1 MDPLR
6 HCLSLTGC
14 KLIVVD
20 PERANILEPI
30 TTQLKKEAGTVGFL
44 VLDTPNSSWKGMEP
58 LDKLVD
64 TYSGDH
70 GKSGLLNDQIDPED
84 NATIIFT
91 SGIST
96 SSVSTHQPTL
106 RPVLTH
112 KGTTGLPKGV
122 LSTQRQFLTNVL
134 NVSYLQINQS
144 FFRSLIQ
151 TPVLGSCRWFQS
163 GCAKWGSSTQCPE
176 TRTSSWGSRCCSP
189 VPCDWV
195 NKLLR
200 SWHLSQNSFLSLA

>member
-20 PERANILEPI
+20 PERASILEPI

-64 TYSGDH
+64 SNSGDH
-70 GKSGLLNDQIDPED
+70 EKSGLLNDQIDPED

-96 SSVSTHQPTL
+96 SSVSTHQLTL
-106 RPVLTH
+106 RPILTH

-134 NVSYLQINQS
+134 NVSYLQINRS
-144 FFRSLIQ
+144 FFARLFK
-151 TPVLGSCRWFQS
+151 PPF
-163 GCAKWGSSTQCPE
+163 
-176 TRTSSWGSRCCSP
+176 
-189 VPCDWV
+189 
-195 NKLLR
+195 
-200 SWHLSQNSFLSLA
+200 